1 MDIFIFRK
9 VKRMEKLEY
18 IPGDLVMTNGV
29 SGGTAK
35 DVVYRV
41 VLSDPS
47 RIFVLDDGTVLKG
60 VVRLENLEDAKL
72 EDEGYLYYGSSYV
85 YSKDIIPIP
94 LTPEILEKNG
104 WREEKGDYINDN
116 YHIKLCEKI
125 DGYSAYKVVND
136 TIVWLR
142 DVKSVSN
149 LQHLLFGLG
158 LNSEM
163 EV

>member
-1 MDIFIFRK
+1 
-9 VKRMEKLEY
+9 MEKLEY

-60 VVRLENLEDAKL
+60 IVRLENLEDAKL

-85 YSKDIIPIP
+85 YSKDIIPIH

-104 WREEKGDYINDN
+104 WKSINGKYALKIKNANYVVLEFTEDGIYTYINEN
-116 YHIKLCEKI
+116 TMLFTIKYIHE
-125 DGYSAYKVVND
+125 
-136 TIVWLR
+136 
-142 DVKSVSN
+142 

-158 LNSEM
+158 IKHEM

>member
-1 MDIFIFRK
+1 
-9 VKRMEKLEY
+9 MEKLEY

-60 VVRLENLEDAKL
+60 IVRLENLEDAKL

-104 WREEKGDYINDN
+104 WKSINGKYALKIKNANYVVLEFTEYGIYTYINEN
-116 YHIKLCEKI
+116 TMLFTIKYIHE
-125 DGYSAYKVVND
+125 
-136 TIVWLR
+136 
-142 DVKSVSN
+142 
-149 LQHLLFGLG
+149 LQHLLYALHIDSN
-158 LNSEM
+158 LKI
-163 EV
+163 

>member
-1 MDIFIFRK
+1 
-9 VKRMEKLEY
+9 MEKLEY

-60 VVRLENLEDAKL
+60 IVRLENLEDAKI

-94 LTPEILEKNG
+94 LTPSILEKNG
-104 WREEKGDYINDN
+104 WKSINGKYALKIKNANYVVLEFTEDGIYTYINEN
-116 YHIKLCEKI
+116 TMLFTIKYIHE
-125 DGYSAYKVVND
+125 
-136 TIVWLR
+136 
-142 DVKSVSN
+142 
-149 LQHLLFGLG
+149 LQHLLYALHIDNN
-158 LNSEM
+158 LKI
-163 EV
+163 

>member
-1 MDIFIFRK
+1 
-9 VKRMEKLEY
+9 MEKLEY

-35 DVVYRV
+35 NVVYRV

-60 VVRLENLEDAKL
+60 IVRLENLEDAKL

-116 YHIKLCEKI
+116 YHIRLCEKI

-136 TIVWLR
+136 AIVWLR
-142 DVKSVSN
+142 DVESVSD
-149 LQHLLFGLG
+149 LQHLFFGLN
-158 LNSEM
+158 LNFEM

>member
-1 MDIFIFRK
+1 MD
-9 VKRMEKLEY
+9 KLEY

-60 VVRLENLEDAKL
+60 IVRLENLEDAKL

-85 YSKDIIPIP
+85 YSKDIIPIH

-104 WREEKGDYINDN
+104 WEKPDGFDSYWLNKIGLLQEGDTW
-116 YHIKLCEKI
+116 H
-125 DGYSAYKVVND
+125 SALGSTKNAITLGNILYVHQ
-136 TIVWLR
+136 
-142 DVKSVSN
+142 
-149 LQHLLFGLG
+149 LQHLLFGLRI
-158 LNSEM
+158 NSKM